1 MNKKLRRYEAFSSKA
16 ALRLG
21 AMRTAALG
29 ILLGMLVGC
38 TNAPLTVALQ
48 DFDVSIAAIQSGQA
62 VFAKQNFNRP
72 PVPFTAVALEG
83 NLTYQQ
89 GNIILNFYTSDGEPC
104 APTGGVYVCNPA
116 DSNIQAAG
124 SVSFQSAATQPLRLS
139 GSKLTS
145 GINSGNLWI
154 GVRLESGLATAGT
167 LQFRNMVAKVA
178 VLP

>member
-1 MNKKLRRYEAFSSKA
+1 MAE
-16 ALRLG
+16 LRLKI
-21 AMRTAALG
+21 MRTTAIAL
-29 ILLGMLVGC
+29 LLGLLMGC
-38 TNAPLTVALQ
+38 TSAPLTVALQ
-48 DFDVSIAAIQSGQA
+48 DFEVPIATVQSGQVLFRQQ
-62 VFAKQNFNRP
+62 VFNKP
-72 PVPFTAVALEG
+72 PIALTAVALEG

-89 GNIILNFYTSDGEPC
+89 GSISLGFYTSDGEPC
-104 APTGGVYVCNPA
+104 APTGGVYVCNPT

-154 GVRLESGLATAGT
+154 GVRLESGLATTGT

>member
-1 MNKKLRRYEAFSSKA
+1 
-16 ALRLG
+16 
-21 AMRTAALG
+21 MRTTAFFA
-29 ILLGMLVGC
+29 LLGLLVGC

-48 DFDVSIAAIQSGQA
+48 DFEVSIATIQSGQA
-62 VFAKQNFNRP
+62 VFTQQNFNRP
-72 PVPFTAVALEG
+72 PIAFTAVALEG

-89 GNIILNFYTSDGEPC
+89 GNVSLSFYTSDGEPC
-104 APTGGVYVCNPA
+104 APTGGVYVCNP
-116 DSNIQAAG
+116 SSPNIQAAG
-124 SVSFQSAATQPLRLS
+124 NVSFQTGPTQPLRLS

-154 GVRLESGLATAGT
+154 GVKLESGLATAGT